1 MVAGPRARMGP
12 ATTSE
17 QITANVLT
25 SVKST
30 PDGRLKELVS
40 AVIRHSHDLA
50 REVGLQP
57 GELLAAA
64 NYLKGCGDISDEAR
78 HEFILLADVL
88 GLTMVVDTLATPV
101 AGGALESSVLGP
113 FYRTGAPVETNG
125 ADISRGGRDGEPA
138 HIFGRVVDVDGRA
151 IPGAELDVWGTN
163 HNGLYENVDPSQPDY
178 NLRGRFVTDDAG
190 RYDLW
195 TVKPV
200 SYPIPDD
207 GPVGDL
213 LRATARHNMRPG
225 HFHLI
230 ASAAGFRTVVTEL
243 YTDDDSYLETD
254 AVFGVKPSLVVHY
267 DWISEP
273 ARLAKAGR
281 GTPFWELQHDFVLTS
296 GESAAVAFS
305 TARSESLSTTSTF
318 TKETDIL

>member
-1 MVAGPRARMGP
+1 MVTGPRARPAP

-17 QITANVLT
+17 QITANVLA
-25 SVKST
+25 SVHST
-30 PDGRLKELVS
+30 PDARLRELVL
-40 AVIRHSHDLA
+40 ALIRHGHDLA

-64 NYLKGCGDISDEAR
+64 DYLKRCGDISDGAR

-88 GLTMVVDTLATPV
+88 GLTMVVDTLAAPV
-101 AGGALESSVLGP
+101 ASGALESSVLGP
-113 FYRTGAPVETNG
+113 FYRTGAPVEPNG
-125 ADISRGGRDGEPA
+125 ADISRGASDGEPA
-138 HIFGRVVDVDGRA
+138 HICGRVLDVDGRVVR
-151 IPGAELDVWGTN
+151 GAELDVWGTN
-163 HNGLYENVDPSQPDY
+163 HDGLYENMDPAQPEY
-178 NLRGRFVTDDAG
+178 NLRGRFVTDEAG

-213 LRATARHNMRPG
+213 LRATARHNMRPA
-225 HFHLI
+225 HLHLI

-243 YTDDDSYLETD
+243 YTDDDAYLQTD

-267 DWISEP
+267 DWIDEP
-273 ARLAKAGR
+273 ARLAQAGR
-281 GTPFWELQHDFVLTS
+281 TTPFWELHHDIVLTA
-296 GESAAVAFS
+296 GESTAVTFS
-305 TARSESLSTTSTF
+305 TARRESGAPTTPL
-318 TKETDIL
+318 TKDPTVS